1 MFDYRV
7 ARTNPTGGC
16 HLRLLRGLAHE
27 HQFTVFSVEFEN
39 PCPERI
45 EWVRIPVPMRPLA
58 LLFVAFHVIA
68 PVFYLLYRL
77 RTGARFDLVQMVE
90 SNLSFGDVS
99 YAHFCHT
106 AYLKDHWKEA
116 GMRGLR
122 GVLRRLDHTLHATM
136 ERFAFRRAHK
146 ILVPSRGLAK
156 ELSFAFP
163 FASEKIEVIPN
174 AVDVERLKRPASF
187 DRDSIR
193 VRYGFGTTDVVFLF
207 AALGQ
212 FERKGLPLLLEALK
226 ELDCER
232 AKLVVVGGERGLVAA
247 YQERVARLGLERA
260 VVFTGMQADLRPYLW
275 AADAFVFPSSY
286 ETFSLV
292 AYEAAAAGLPL
303 IAPPLN
309 GIEELIRD
317 GENGFVV
324 SRTRENVKAALRRF
338 MELPETSRGAMGERA
353 ARAAAEY
360 NPMQFEQ
367 RWRVFYNK
375 WISGLK

>member
-68 PVFYLLYRL
+68 PVVYLLYRL

-156 ELSFAFP
+156 ELSLAFP

-247 YQERVARLGLERA
+247 YQERGARLGLERA

-303 IAPPLN
+303 IVPPLN